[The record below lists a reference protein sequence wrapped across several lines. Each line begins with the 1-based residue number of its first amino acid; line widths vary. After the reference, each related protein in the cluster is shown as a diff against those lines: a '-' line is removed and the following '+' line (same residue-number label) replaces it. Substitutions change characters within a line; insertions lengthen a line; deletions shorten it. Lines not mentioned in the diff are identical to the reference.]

1 MKKPYFSK
9 IVLSLLAGVCLAAGP
24 ALAAE
29 SLAGK
34 VGNKRSSVYFPQGME
49 GGCEKAYK
57 AYVAAAGHSAY
68 ASTMNGPGIYNFV
81 CGARVNVGSQAA
93 AEKAAVSDCEAG
105 RKKYKVKFIGGC
117 KIVASK

>member
-1 MKKPYFSK
+1 MMPRLQKTAP
-9 IVLSLLAGVCLAAGP
+9 IILAAALLAASP
-24 ALAAE
+24 TLAAE

-34 VGNKRSSVYFPQGME
+34 VGTKRSSVYFPQGSE

-68 ASTMNGPGIYNFV
+68 AATMSGPGIYNFV
-81 CGARVNVGSQAA
+81 CGARIDVGSQAA
-93 AEKAAVSDCEAG
+93 AEKAAVADCEAG

-117 KIVASK
+117 KVVASK

>member
-1 MKKPYFSK
+1 MK
-9 IVLSLLAGVCLAAGP
+9 IAVSLVAASLLAAGP

-34 VGNKRSSVYFPQGME
+34 VGTKRSSVYFPQGME
-49 GGCEKAYK
+49 GGCAKAYK
-57 AYVAAAGHSAY
+57 DYVAAAGHSAY

-81 CGARVNVGSQAA
+81 CGARTNVGSQAA
-93 AEKAAVSDCEAG
+93 AEKAAVADCEAG

-117 KIVASK
+117 KVVASK